1 MKKKETKRLLK
12 KLLFCNVPIEK
23 LKIKKVNNVNM
34 LRELP
39 FYDELNIV
47 QTAKA
52 FLKYARSYSIDI
64 MKDKNGNMN
73 DSLAH
78 LEASKSVIK
87 DLFRGLLTELM
98 GFKYQIH

>member
-1 MKKKETKRLLK
+1 MRFLDEKKETKRLLK
-12 KLLFCNVPIEK
+12 KLLFYNVPIEK
-23 LKIKKVNNVNM
+23 LKIKKINNVNM

-47 QTAKA
+47 
-52 FLKYARSYSIDI
+52 
-64 MKDKNGNMN
+64 KDKNGNMN

-87 DLFRGLLTELM
+87 DLFRGLLIELM